1 MTPQE
6 AAVAYHDFASF
17 SQECKFRGCLH
28 DSEPKCRVKEAVEE
42 GLITKERYEH
52 YLLNL
57 QEVKKK
63 EERKYG

>member
-1 MTPQE
+1 MILQVL
-6 AAVAYHDFASF
+6 AKNVR
-17 SQECKFRGCLH
+17 FRGCLH

-63 EERKYG
+63 KERKIWLK